1 MGTAWKLDHTNCPSV
16 HLNYTRFSSSEIN
29 CEQGMTLV
37 KGEGIVGKCN
47 HVRYSALKTKGM
59 LLVTLQK
66 AICLEPSVT
75 HVCST
80 SAEGV

>member
-1 MGTAWKLDHTNCPSV
+1 
-16 HLNYTRFSSSEIN
+16 
-29 CEQGMTLV
+29 MTLV

-75 HVCST
+75 HVCSM